1 MKLEEIID
9 TYGWND
15 WYDQRTG
22 KIYMLSDSFVD
33 DKGQTVVPVSLDGT
47 IIWHCIVARKK
58 GE

>member
-15 WYDQRTG
+15 YYEQRTG
-22 KIYMLSDSFVD
+22 RIYMLSNAYID
-33 DKGQTVVPVSLDGT
+33 DKGRTIVPVSLNGT
-47 IIWHCIVARKK
+47 IIWDCIVARKK